1 MSDKAGHDEAIAD
14 RINGAINYTMWSA
27 FRLPKAFDASVDAQE
42 LAETVEHLLGAIPGL
57 TVRGWYDISGFRA
70 DADLLV
76 WWWGPEPELVQ
87 GAYRALRAT
96 ELGAA
101 LEPTW
106 SAVGIHRQAEFNSRH
121 VPAFLAGEAPGDYLC
136 LYPFVRSYEWY
147 VLPEEERRQML
158 RDHGLAARDYG
169 DVRANTVSTFA
180 LSDYEWLLAFE
191 AQELHRIVD
200 LMRDLRNTQA
210 RLHVRE
216 EIPFFTGPRVPL
228 SAWIETHR
236 RLTIGA

>member
-1 MSDKAGHDEAIAD
+1 MSMQAGHDPSIAD
-14 RINGAINYTMWSA
+14 RINHSINYTMWSA
-27 FRLPKAFDASVDAQE
+27 FRLPEPLAADSVPARLAAQVG
-42 LAETVEHLLGAIPGL
+42 ETLGGIEGL

-76 WWWGPEPELVQ
+76 WWWAPEVEAVQ
-87 GAYRALRAT
+87 AAYREFRRSG
-96 ELGAA
+96 LGEW

-106 SAVGIHRQAEFNSRH
+106 SSIGIHRQAEFNARH
-121 VPAFLAGEAPGDYLC
+121 VPAFLAGEPAGDYLC

-147 VLPEEERRQML
+147 LLPEEERRTML
-158 RDHGLAARDYG
+158 RDHGLAAKDYG

-210 RLHVRE
+210 RLHVRK
-216 EIPFFTGPRVPL
+216 EIPFFTGPRVEL
-228 SAWIETHR
+228 ADWVETHR
-236 RLTIGA
+236 GLA